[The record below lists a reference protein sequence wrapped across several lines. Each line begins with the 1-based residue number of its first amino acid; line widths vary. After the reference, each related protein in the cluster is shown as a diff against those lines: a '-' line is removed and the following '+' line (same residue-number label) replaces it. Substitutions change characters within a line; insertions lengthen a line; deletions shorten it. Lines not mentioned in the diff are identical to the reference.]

1 MNTHHWPDLERGNA
15 HRPKLFLASLEHVLV
30 AESSKSSNEEIRVER
45 RANDLVKAKLDGEVP
60 NVALLD
66 VLDFGRWLLLL
77 LFRGEMVPWEGA
89 LEPHLPF
96 VVGWSADDGEQ
107 DELEQCNKVEGG
119 ALQKAEWNGPSGQVI
134 GTWPRLA
141 RLLRRRP
148 TLLLL
153 V

>member
-1 MNTHHWPDLERGNA
+1 
-15 HRPKLFLASLEHVLV
+15 
-30 AESSKSSNEEIRVER
+30 
-45 RANDLVKAKLDGEVP
+45 
-60 NVALLD
+60 

-89 LEPHLPF
+89 LKPHLPF
-96 VVGWSADDGEQ
+96 VVRWSAYDGEQ
-107 DELEQCNKVEGG
+107 DELEQRNKVEGG